1 MEKVGVIKE
10 IDKLGRIV
18 IPKELRQ
25 RYGFEKDVE
34 LVSMKDGIL
43 IKNQDYILVKK
54 DDKNRKDSG
63 F

>member
-54 DDKNRKDSG
+54 DDKNRKDAG

>member
-34 LVSMKDGIL
+34 LISTKDGIL

-54 DDKNRKDSG
+54 DDKK
-63 F
+63 